1 MAIDVI
7 GIGLDGISGLSDE
20 VRQLLKTAE
29 LLVGSDRLLS
39 YFPEHPAQKLSLADY
54 FQKLGSIEKSEIAQS
69 HSVILTSGDPLFFG
83 LGRLLLEK
91 IPAQQL
97 RFHPHISSVQLAFN
111 RLKIPWQDAIF
122 FSAHGRSLDP
132 LIPLLRQGSNK
143 IAILTDNHHTP
154 GAIAKLL
161 TSLDLPEDYQLWIC
175 ENLASEQEKISHFPA
190 NRLEQLAT
198 IDNSAFAP
206 LNVVILMRQDLTKVL
221 NLSALPSIGLPDHIF
236 HSFPDRPGLM
246 TKREIR
252 LLILG
257 ELALQA
263 EQTIWDIGAGT
274 GSVALEIARLCPTSR
289 VYAIEKT
296 EMGATLIE
304 KNCHLLNV
312 SNVIAIQGRAPEILR
327 QMPNPDRIFIGGS
340 GGELIA
346 ILNTCQVALAPKGRI
361 VLALTTLENLQ
372 KSLAWVEEQKQAQ
385 HHLLQ
390 LQISRSAPMG
400 NFTRFSP
407 LNPLML
413 MTVDIQQN
421 L

>member
-1 MAIDVI
+1 MTINVI

-20 VRQLLKTAE
+20 VRQLLNTAT
-29 LLVGSDRLLS
+29 LLVGGDRLLS
-39 YFPEHPAQKLSLADY
+39 YFPEHPARKLSLAAY
-54 FQKLGSIEKSEIAQS
+54 FQQLGSTEKSEITGS
-69 HSVILTSGDPLFFG
+69 DLVILASGDPLFFG

-111 RLKIPWQDAIF
+111 RLKIPWQDAVF
-122 FSAHGRSLDP
+122 FSAHGRSLDT
-132 LIPLLRQGSNK
+132 LIPLLQQGTHK

-154 GAIAKLL
+154 SAIAKLII
-161 TSLDLPEDYQLWIC
+161 SLDLPGDYQLWIC
-175 ENLASEQEKISHFPA
+175 ENLAGEPENISHFPA
-190 NRLEQLAT
+190 NRLNELT
-198 IDNSAFAP
+198 RIENKAFAP
-206 LNVVILMRQDLTKVL
+206 LNVVILVRQNRKDPL
-221 NLSALPSIGLPDHIF
+221 NLSTLPSIGLPDHIF

-257 ELALQA
+257 ELALQP

-274 GSVALEIARLCPTSR
+274 GSVALEIARLCPTNR

-296 EMGATLIE
+296 SMGTTLIE

-312 SNVIAIQGRAPEILR
+312 DNVTAIQGKAPEIL
-327 QMPNPDRIFIGGS
+327 QQLPNPDRIFIGGS
-340 GGELIA
+340 GGELTA
-346 ILNTCQVALAPKGRI
+346 ILNACQTALAPNGRI
-361 VLALTTLENLQ
+361 VLALATLENLQ
-372 KSLAWVEEQKQAQ
+372 KSLAWVEKQTKLK
-385 HHLLQ
+385 HYLLQ
-390 LQISRSAPMG
+390 LQISRSASLG

-407 LNPLML
+407 LNPLTL
-413 MTVDIQQN
+413 MTIERSHN